1 MAILLMG
8 STGNGKST
16 LGNFLIDP
24 DKDHIIGD
32 KQTFRTARDNLPQ
45 TQTISACKLQHG
57 EQTFT
62 VIDTPGLN
70 ESAWKD
76 LRHMID
82 IVKYLRSLESVGA
95 CVLCTKF
102 DAKIDGQYKATIAYY
117 SKLLPTLFE
126 GNVVVV
132 MTDFAT
138 DERSVKLR
146 QIKGTDEE
154 KMKENTIAEIKKL
167 AGLSY
172 RPQLF
177 TIDCL
182 PVSEDEREISMETRK
197 AILDYIAKLR
207 PVPTAEVVVAKTEHL
222 KQIDDKECGKIHG
235 EIAGYNKRLK
245 QANDRAAE
253 TFSKIEN
260 EEVKKSELVA
270 ELSNLRAELQLK
282 DSGDLV
288 IAEHW
293 SLSRE
298 WKLFRWLS
306 ENVDITSQWKI
317 ANVKKWTN
325 SKCEWS
331 NEEVTEKHFK
341 GKLQG
346 NFMRGLFA
354 SLSLESTKR
363 DKYATEI
370 AILQERVSDKQKRLE
385 DIEKALSEIRKE
397 HDEFLD
403 EISDLNQ
410 HLNECLKQI
419 RALSTNYLSLKEAKD
434 RLLVHSEE
442 HC

>member
-1 MAILLMG
+1 MAILLIG

-16 LGNFLIDP
+16 LGNFLVDP
-24 DKDHIIGD
+24 DRDHIIGD
-32 KQTFRTARDNLPQ
+32 KQTFLTARSNLPQ
-45 TQTISACKLQHG
+45 THAISSCQLQHEG
-57 EQTFT
+57 QTFT

-82 IVKYLRSLESVGA
+82 IVKYLRTLESVGA

-102 DAKIDGQYKATIAYY
+102 DAKIDEQYKATIAYY

-132 MTDFAT
+132 MTDLAT

-154 KMKENTIAEIKKL
+154 QMKENAIAEIKTI

-177 TIDCL
+177 TIDGL
-182 PVSEDEREISMETRK
+182 PVSDEEREISMKTRK
-197 AILDYIAKLR
+197 AILDYIAELR
-207 PVPTAEVVVAKTEHL
+207 PIPTADLVVAKTEHL
-222 KQIDDKECGKIHG
+222 KHIDDKECSKIHG
-235 EIAGYNKRLK
+235 EIGGYNKRLK

-253 TFSKIEN
+253 TLSKIEN
-260 EEVKKSELVA
+260 EEVRKSELVA

-293 SLSRE
+293 GLSRE

-325 SKCEWS
+325 GKCEWS
-331 NEEVTEKHFK
+331 NEEVAEKHFK

-346 NFMRGLFA
+346 SFMRGLYA
-354 SLSLESTKR
+354 SLTLETTKR
-363 DKYATEI
+363 DKYAIEI
-370 AILQERVSDKQKRLE
+370 AILQERVSDKEKRLE
-385 DIEKALSEIRKE
+385 EIDNALSEIRKE
-397 HDEFLD
+397 QDEFLD

-410 HLNECLKQI
+410 HLNACLKQI
-419 RALSTNYLSLKEAKD
+419 RALSTNYMSLKEAKD
-434 RLLVHSEE
+434 RLLKI
-442 HC
+442 